1 MYSAFRLATIL
12 CATSGLMAQA
22 MSDLNSLVL
31 QASRYADHLSA
42 GQTQPPEL
50 TLFRIIGNSGGEE
63 DAVMRSGVDI
73 QKWTLVYQVDWA
85 AGPAPR
91 AGALLAQSV
100 SIPCVSGAFQ
110 AMQWSSLP
118 VFDAKSIQW
127 VWLALSLDE
136 AIAQLNRLGYT
147 RGFGSLT
154 IMRPLHPRY
163 PDECTFVFKCPLD
176 HLFVGISAQTGKK
189 LWTEPFPY

>member
-1 MYSAFRLATIL
+1 MPSAFRLATIL

-31 QASRYADHLSA
+31 QAGRYADHQYA
-42 GQTQPPEL
+42 GQAQPPEL
-50 TLFRIIGNSGGEE
+50 TLFRIIGDSGSGGETI
-63 DAVMRSGVDI
+63 MRSGVDI
-73 QKWTLVYQVDWA
+73 QQWTLVYQVDWPA
-85 AGPAPR
+85 APPPR
-91 AGALLAQSV
+91 VGGLLAQSV
-100 SIPCVSGAFQ
+100 TIPCVSGAFQ
-110 AMQWSSLP
+110 AMRWSTLP

-127 VWLALSLDE
+127 VWLAVSLDD

-147 RGFGSLT
+147 RGFASLT

-176 HLFVGISAQTGKK
+176 HQFVGISAQTGKK